1 MKLIDF
7 NGLQYFYKKIKQM
20 FATLNSNGKVPYD
33 QLPDNVKK
41 VKYIKKERRNFFHK
55 VIPISFFV
63 DDGGNYNPQINGKFE
78 DWYCSWFPVFKI
90 KQGKKFRLFI
100 CRYYD
105 NPSYNNNITN
115 YIEVGLEDLTYWHPN
130 ENKRVNLIEKSGDAL
145 ICNNRDLLPNN
156 INYPCVNI
164 CFRSM
169 TFNEDINKSNILS
182 DANTVHIMR
191 TSYEKS
197 TDTYYIYA
205 LFNNNYHPTPWNKN
219 LKWIGDRIECILPTS
234 MKDVNA
240 RLEFIHDSFY
250 FNSKH
255 TDEIVRYYKSFKK
268 RQDFKSIKL
277 VKRRLSK
284 KLVKL
289 KGKTIIVSTNYHH
302 YNKQPTKFNLVYLQ
316 NDGNVMIKK
325 VE

>member
-7 NGLQYFYKKIKQM
+7 NGLQYFYKNIKQM
-20 FATLNSNGKVPYD
+20 FATLNSSGKVPYK

-55 VIPISFFV
+55 VIPISFCHSSEN
-63 DDGGNYNPQINGKFE
+63 GNYNPQINGKYE

-100 CRYYD
+100 CKRND
-105 NPSYNNNITN
+105 NNSYNNDITN

-130 ENKRVNLIEKSGDAL
+130 KNKRVNLIEKSGDAL

-156 INYPCVNI
+156 IENPYVNI
-164 CFRSM
+164 CFRTM
-169 TFNEDINKSNILS
+169 NLNGDKYDILNK
-182 DANTVHIMR
+182 ANTVHIIR
-191 TSYEKS
+191 TSYEES

-205 LFNNNYHPTPWNKN
+205 LFANNYHPIPWNKN

-234 MKDVNA
+234 TKDVNN
-240 RLEFIHDSFY
+240 RLMLFDNSFY
-250 FNSKH
+250 FHSKC
-255 TDEIVRYYKSFKK
+255 TDEIVRYYKKFTIRENVKA
-268 RQDFKSIKL
+268 IKL
-277 VKRRLSK
+277 IKRRLSK
-284 KLVKL
+284 KHVKIRS
-289 KGKTIIVSTNYHH
+289 KTIIVSTKYHY
-302 YNKQPTKFNLVYLQ
+302 YNKQPTKFKLVYQ
-316 NDGNVMIKK
+316 QHDDIFVTIKK

>member
-20 FATLNSNGKVPYD
+20 FATLNSSGKVPYN
-33 QLPDNVKK
+33 QLPDKVKK
-41 VKYIKKERRNFFHK
+41 VKYIKKERRNLFHK
-55 VIPISFFV
+55 VIPISFCI
-63 DDGGNYNPQINGKFE
+63 DKEGNYNPQINGKYE

-100 CRYYD
+100 CRRTHIPSYD
-105 NPSYNNNITN
+105 NDITN

-145 ICNNRDLLPNN
+145 ICNNSDLLPNN
-156 INYPCVNI
+156 IEDPYVNI

-169 TFNEDINKSNILS
+169 TFAEDINKSDILS
-182 DANTVHIMR
+182 DSNTVHIMR
-191 TSYEKS
+191 TSYEES

-205 LFNNNYHPTPWNKN
+205 LFDKNYHPIPWNKN

-234 MKDVNA
+234 MKDVNI
-240 RLEFIHDSFY
+240 RLRFVYDSFY
-250 FNSKH
+250 FRSKH
-255 TDEIVRYYKSFKK
+255 TGEIVRYYKSFKTLQGPK
-268 RQDFKSIKL
+268 AIKL
-277 VKRRLSK
+277 IKRRLSEK
-284 KLVKL
+284 AVKL
-289 KGKTIIVSTNYHH
+289 RGKTIIVSTKHHH
-302 YNKQPTKFNLVYLQ
+302 YNKQPTKFKIVYQQ
-316 NDGNVMIKK
+316 NDSPIIIKK